1 MLGLFYFNI
10 PGTKP
15 SGHSFTT
22 YKLVLTTVTN
32 NIVGRITNMFSW
44 KNKLL
49 NSTELKKQNKILNKK
64 HTVEVSKL
72 ISKRLHSINDNTGHY
87 VGGDVTIDDNPFTA
101 EDRDNYA
108 KKRAKQIKNKDPV
121 EVQLPSTAIANA
133 RFDED
138 KGAIYITYVG
148 DGGKEYVFKGNRK
161 DWLNFMNAGS
171 KGRYVQYVMKV
182 QNQAPKSWY

>member
-1 MLGLFYFNI
+1 MFN
-10 PGTKP
+10 
-15 SGHSFTT
+15 
-22 YKLVLTTVTN
+22 
-32 NIVGRITNMFSW
+32 W

-49 NSTELKKQNKILNKK
+49 SSLDLKKQNKLLNKNR
-64 HTVEVSKL
+64 TVEVGKL
-72 ISKRLHSINDNTGHY
+72 ISKRTLSPNNDSY
-87 VGGDVTIDDNPFTA
+87 LDSKLEIDDKPFTK

-108 KKRAKQIKNKDPV
+108 KKRAKQIKNKEPV

-148 DGGKEYVFKGNRK
+148 DSGKEYVFKGNKK
-161 DWLNFMNAGS
+161 DWLNLMNAGS

-182 QNQAPKSWY
+182 MNQAPKSWY

>member
-1 MLGLFYFNI
+1 MFN
-10 PGTKP
+10 
-15 SGHSFTT
+15 
-22 YKLVLTTVTN
+22 
-32 NIVGRITNMFSW
+32 W

-49 NSTELKKQNKILNKK
+49 SSLDLKKQNKLLDKNK
-64 HTVEVSKL
+64 TVEVGKL
-72 ISKRLHSINDNTGHY
+72 ISKRILNRDEDTGSY
-87 VGGDVTIDDNPFTA
+87 IGGKLTISDNPFT
-101 EDRDNYA
+101 EDDRKNYS
-108 KKRAKQIKNKDPV
+108 KKLSERMKDKSNEPV

-148 DGGKEYVFKGNRK
+148 DSGKEYVFKGNKK

-182 QNQAPKSWY
+182 MNQAPSSWY

>member
-1 MLGLFYFNI
+1 MFN
-10 PGTKP
+10 
-15 SGHSFTT
+15 
-22 YKLVLTTVTN
+22 
-32 NIVGRITNMFSW
+32 W

-49 NSTELKKQNKILNKK
+49 SSLDLKKQNKLLDKNK
-64 HTVEVSKL
+64 TVEVGKL
-72 ISKRLHSINDNTGHY
+72 ISKRILNRDEDTGSY
-87 VGGDVTIDDNPFTA
+87 IGGKLTISDNPFT
-101 EDRDNYA
+101 EDDRKNYSKKLSERMRDKSNE
-108 KKRAKQIKNKDPV
+108 PV

-148 DGGKEYVFKGNRK
+148 DSGKEYVFKGNKK

-182 QNQAPKSWY
+182 MNQAPKSWY

>member
-1 MLGLFYFNI
+1 MFN
-10 PGTKP
+10 
-15 SGHSFTT
+15 
-22 YKLVLTTVTN
+22 
-32 NIVGRITNMFSW
+32 W

-49 NSTELKKQNKILNKK
+49 SSLDLKKQNKLLDKNKA
-64 HTVEVSKL
+64 VEVGKL
-72 ISKRLHSINDNTGHY
+72 ISKRILSRDEDTGSY
-87 VGGDVTIDDNPFTA
+87 IDGKLEIDDRPFT
-101 EDRDNYA
+101 EDDRKNYGKKLSKQMRD
-108 KKRAKQIKNKDPV
+108 KSDEPV

-148 DGGKEYVFKGNRK
+148 DSGKEYVFKGNKK

-182 QNQAPKSWY
+182 MNQAPRSWY